1 MGGGDGAD
9 VPGRENLSCE
19 GERDLNGLEY
29 IREPRDG
36 VGDEGRKNGRNQV
49 IEDLIGQD
57 SEYFIPRP

>member
-1 MGGGDGAD
+1 M
-9 VPGRENLSCE
+9 PGRENLSCE

-29 IREPRDG
+29 VREPRDG
-36 VGDEGRKNGRNQV
+36 VEDEGQKNGRNQV